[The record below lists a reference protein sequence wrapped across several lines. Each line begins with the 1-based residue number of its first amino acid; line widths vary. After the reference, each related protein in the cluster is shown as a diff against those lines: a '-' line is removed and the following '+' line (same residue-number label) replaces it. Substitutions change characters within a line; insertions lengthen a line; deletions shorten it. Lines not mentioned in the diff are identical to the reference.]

1 MNRSSARFLILLLL
15 ATPAILLAKPQS
27 IMQKMD
33 LTSEICFVQPE
44 ISGRMNVEE
53 SRVSLSNY
61 QHLTLMGGE
70 AGCLYV
76 FPGDYSFRIEF
87 QDSERLFHRRSE
99 SPKYNVSVSRGE
111 RAIFEVYP
119 LMKND
124 EYAGA
129 WRARRIRKSTR
140 EK

>member
-1 MNRSSARFLILLLL
+1 MNGKKRLGFLIALL
-15 ATPAILLAKPQS
+15 ATPAILWAKPQS
-27 IMQKMD
+27 IIQKMD

-53 SRVSLSNY
+53 SKVSVSNY
-61 QHLTLMGGE
+61 QDLTLMGGQ
-70 AGCLYV
+70 AACLYV
-76 FPGDYSFRIEF
+76 PPGDYSFRIEF

-99 SPKYNVSVSRGE
+99 SPKYNVSLSKGE
-111 RAIFEVYP
+111 RAVFEVYP

-124 EYAGA
+124 EWAGA

-140 EK
+140 EE